1 MVSRSTELPS
11 EIEIQEIKIS
21 RKEFEKKQARLV
33 QALMELLE
41 KNIRIDSAPPSAIYG
56 KL

>member
-41 KNIRIDSAPPSAIYG
+41 KNIKIDSAPPSAVYG
-56 KL
+56 KI